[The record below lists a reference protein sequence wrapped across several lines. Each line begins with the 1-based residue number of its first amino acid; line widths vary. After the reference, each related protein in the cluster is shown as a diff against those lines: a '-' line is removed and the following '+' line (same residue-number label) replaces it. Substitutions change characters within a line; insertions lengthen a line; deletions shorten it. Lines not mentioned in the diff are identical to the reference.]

1 MLMKRFTHQV
11 CQFYNYDPKTKI
23 CELNNKTPEDS
34 PALPEHKKDWETWI
48 AVEPHYDNYRESVR
62 SFQRGFGAKL
72 CSQDILLLTDKSIIC
87 THNWRALFQIPN
99 LRFVEG

>member
-34 PALPEHKKDWETWI
+34 PALPGDQGDWETWI
-48 AVEPHYDNYRESVR
+48 AVEPHYDDYREKVK
-62 SFQRGFGAKL
+62 SF
-72 CSQDILLLTDKSIIC
+72 SE
-87 THNWRALFQIPN
+87 
-99 LRFVEG
+99 RFWGKIVFARHSTFN

>member
-34 PALPEHKKDWETWI
+34 PALPEHKRDWETWI
-48 AVEPHYDNYRESVR
+48 AVEPHYDDYREKVK
-62 SFQRGFGAKL
+62 SF
-72 CSQDILLLTDKSIIC
+72 SE
-87 THNWRALFQIPN
+87 
-99 LRFVEG
+99 RFWGKIVFSRHSSSNR

>member
-34 PALPEHKKDWETWI
+34 PALPEHKRDWETWI
-48 AVEPHYDNYRESVR
+48 AVEPHYDDGNYRNKVK
-62 SFQRGFGAKL
+62 SF
-72 CSQDILLLTDKSIIC
+72 SE
-87 THNWRALFQIPN
+87 
-99 LRFVEG
+99 RFWGKIVFARHSNFN

>member
-34 PALPEHKKDWETWI
+34 PALPGDQGDWETWI
-48 AVEPHYDNYRESVR
+48 AVEPHYDDYREKVK
-62 SFQRGFGAKL
+62 SF
-72 CSQDILLLTDKSIIC
+72 SE
-87 THNWRALFQIPN
+87 
-99 LRFVEG
+99 RFWGKIVFARHSTFNR